1 MEDFDKILTFEEAL
15 EKLDRGLILS
25 SIIQNKKTIF
35 IKKGENLDE
44 LSFDDAINFT
54 QKAVFISGKST
65 EKYGAIASISDVII

>member
-35 IKKGENLDE
+35 IKKGEKVVMKNNNLGLA
-44 LSFDDAINFT
+44 LSLNDF
-54 QKAVFISGKST
+54 KSFFG
-65 EKYGAIASISDVII
+65 EFRICLNKKQ